1 MQKEKIVKYL
11 YLTLNWVFGVLFLL
25 GGVLSLV
32 ESPLAGLSLIAA
44 AALLLPP
51 VRHFVYSKTN
61 KEFPVKARAI
71 SIFILFMAFGFFVG
85 QAQERKEQ
93 ELAAQQSQ
101 EKAEKAAQLRQDNID
116 YFNANREQIISRVKS
131 AITEKDYQAAIS
143 QSNKYL
149 VSGDKELEQLN
160 TQAKN
165 ELSAIQ
171 KAKKTEKLLAEL
183 KSVPTEEYE
192 KNRGLYQQLLNMH
205 PASELYKNKVAFYAG
220 KIKEEKQKQIA
231 AEARKKKIES
241 QFSAWDGSHRNLER
255 VIKESM
261 NDPDSYE
268 HVKTVYWDRGDYLIV
283 KTTFRGK
290 NAFGGVV
297 KNSVTAKVSLDGQ
310 VLQILSQN

>member
-1 MQKEKIVKYL
+1 VKYL

-25 GGVLSLV
+25 AGVLSLV

-51 VRHFVYSKTN
+51 VRNFVYSKTN

-93 ELAAQQSQ
+93 ELAAQQAQ

-131 AITEKDYQAAIS
+131 AVTEKDYQAAIS

-165 ELSAIQ
+165 ELLAIQ

-205 PASELYKNKVAFYAG
+205 PDSELYKNKVAFYAG

-231 AEARKKKIES
+231 AEERKKKIES